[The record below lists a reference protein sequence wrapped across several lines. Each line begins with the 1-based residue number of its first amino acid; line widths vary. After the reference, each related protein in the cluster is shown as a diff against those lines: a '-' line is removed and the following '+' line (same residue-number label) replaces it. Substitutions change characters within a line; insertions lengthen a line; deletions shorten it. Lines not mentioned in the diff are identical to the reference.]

1 MSLQLL
7 NPVVRKEGFQA
18 SADRGQEFGAQR
30 THDMAPWLN
39 LLVSVQAWLP
49 PGLTAAIP
57 REASDRNTR
66 TATESLGALGIYV
79 LTAGGLLG
87 IRLRAE
93 YRGEN
98 LGEAPGRRIQDKAE
112 SGWFIAGSGPVS
124 AQIEKE
130 LRTILRSMPQM
141 YSVGVPMLMVFV
153 IASLFRNGASFTQH
167 SFHLALPVCIAYG
180 LLGFTQLMYN
190 NLGGEGKGIQM
201 LFLFP
206 VPIRT
211 VLLGKNLFHATLYVL
226 VALGAGILAGLRLG
240 RPSAVLVATTIGW
253 LAFALPAN
261 LAAGNLLS
269 LTMAYRVN
277 LGRIGRQSG
286 SQANALLSMVIQT
299 MILGV
304 GATVISLCGIFDEP
318 WIAPPV
324 LSLLACASVVGWI
337 LVLRNADRIALL
349 RRDTLI
355 AKLARIE

>member
-1 MSLQLL
+1 MQALRASLSARSESMSWL
-7 NPVVRKEGFQA
+7 PVVCL
-18 SADRGQEFGAQR
+18 EFGSAPNFAAKTLAKRPAEEFR
-30 THDMAPWLN
+30 TKRN
-39 LLVSVQAWLP
+39 RGGSSQGLVLSP
-49 PGLTAAIP
+49 H
-57 REASDRNTR
+57 RSR
-66 TATESLGALGIYV
+66 
-79 LTAGGLLG
+79 
-87 IRLRAE
+87 
-93 YRGEN
+93 
-98 LGEAPGRRIQDKAE
+98 
-112 SGWFIAGSGPVS
+112 
-124 AQIEKE
+124 KE

-226 VALGAGILAGLRLG
+226 VALGAGTLAVLRMG
-240 RPSAVLVATTIGW
+240 RPSAVIVATTIGW

-299 MILGV
+299 MMLGV
-304 GATVISLCGIFDEP
+304 GAAVISLCGIFDEP
-318 WIAPPV
+318 WWAPPA
-324 LSLLACASVVGWI
+324 LFLLACASVVGWV
-337 LVLRNADRIALL
+337 LVLRHADRIAFQ
-349 RRDTLI
+349 RRDALL